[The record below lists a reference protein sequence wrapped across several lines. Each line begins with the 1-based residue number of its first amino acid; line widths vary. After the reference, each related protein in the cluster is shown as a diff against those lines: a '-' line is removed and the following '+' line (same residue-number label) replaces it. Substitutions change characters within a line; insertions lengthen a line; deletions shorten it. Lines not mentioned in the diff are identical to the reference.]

1 MYPRA
6 SNWWAGGNS
15 LGAVRV
21 RRLSGVVLCGAL
33 VLATAGSRGPGRDAV
48 PEEGPPG
55 TVTVYGRA
63 GAFGSLGATVPSGQT
78 ASTRA
83 VHGWGFPPGVMAGRV
98 VGAGDGT
105 LVVAGVTQSWE
116 GRSTSAQTVLTAF
129 DPVARRSTTVRVPT
143 TTGETSVRTP
153 SGALAGGS
161 VRGLVALGGRD
172 DAVVFTVRR
181 SVADRGPAA
190 ESTWPVLGVLT
201 RDGPQWTVRRENVRS
216 AAGIDALDPGTC
228 ADGSCAAFG
237 DLASLPASG
246 RLVAAVSDPPGL
258 RVMRFERQPG
268 AGGYVVRMGARYPF
282 PRMEGLRV
290 TPREVH
296 ADPTGI
302 EGDERFVV
310 GLDVTGSDGTPR
322 APVLQG
328 FTLAGEGIRPTTP
341 PLIPGTRSDKKE
353 LPFVGYGA
361 LRYDRDGNLW
371 AARHSNLNG
380 GSLALY
386 FPGGNL
392 AACRPDGRPV
402 GDYRT
407 RAADGAQTWG
417 VACRPDFD
425 LLQANRLVGMTGLIP
440 DPDTGDMVALTLT
453 GTLMSVRVSG
463 RGAAMTFRMGTP
475 VDLGRVLLPQ
485 PTPLTGDNWP
495 GVVAAGHTLW
505 IAAYQGDGS
514 RDEVTGDQYLYAVRL
529 ADLFDPPPVPLSGL
543 PGQETVVQLERTRT
557 GTTQLRKGA
566 EATVDVDPDA
576 YFGHCAPWP
585 ADTGCGYDGVPG
597 NDFILIDDSGYG
609 HQGGPVEIPV
619 DVAVAGRYRV
629 VYRVWTFEKVT
640 AAAVRLDVA
649 GSTVVTP
656 VSTNGL
662 WRIVAVP
669 GTVDLPAGPQVL
681 RLSAPSHERS
691 GWGMSWL
698 GLQRA

>member
-1 MYPRA
+1 M
-6 SNWWAGGNS
+6 
-15 LGAVRV
+15 RV
-21 RRLSGVVLCGAL
+21 RRLCGVLLCGAL
-33 VLATAGSRGPGRDAV
+33 VLAAAGSRGPGRVAV

-63 GAFGSLGATVPSGQT
+63 GAFGSLGTTVPSGQT

-83 VHGWGFPPGVMAGRV
+83 VPGWGFPPGVMAGRV
-98 VGAGDGT
+98 IGAGDGT

-116 GRSTSAQTVLTAF
+116 GRSRSAQTVLTTF

-153 SGALAGGS
+153 AGALAGGS
-161 VRGLVALGGRD
+161 VRGLVALGGPD
-172 DAVVFTVRR
+172 DAVAFTVRR
-181 SVADRGPAA
+181 SVADPGPAA
-190 ESTWPVLGVLT
+190 ERTWPVLGVLT
-201 RDGPQWTVRRENVRS
+201 RDGPQWTVRPENVRS

-237 DLASLPASG
+237 DLAALPASG
-246 RLVAAVSDPPGL
+246 RLVAAVADPPGL
-258 RVMRFERQPG
+258 RVMRVERQPG
-268 AGGYVVRMGARYPF
+268 SGDYVVRMGAHYPF

-290 TPREVH
+290 APREVH
-296 ADPTGI
+296 ADPTGV

-310 GLDVTGSDGTPR
+310 GLDVTAPDGTPR
-322 APVLQG
+322 APVLQA
-328 FTLAGEGIRPTTP
+328 FTLSGEGIRPTTP

-392 AACRPDGRPV
+392 AACRPDGRPA

-407 RAADGAQTWG
+407 RGADGAQTWG

-425 LLQANRLVGMTGLIP
+425 LVQANRLVGMTGLIP
-440 DPDTGDMVALTLT
+440 DPDTGVMVALTLT

-463 RGAAMTFRMGTP
+463 HGPGMTFRMGTP

-485 PTPLTGDNWP
+485 PTPLTGDSWP

-529 ADLFDPPPVPLSGL
+529 SDLFDPPPVPLSGL

-557 GTTQLRKGA
+557 GTTRLRAGVD
-566 EATVDVDPDA
+566 ATVDVDPDA

-585 ADTGCGYDGVPG
+585 AETGCGYDGVPG
-597 NDFILIDDSGYG
+597 NDFILIDDTGFG
-609 HQGGPVEIPV
+609 HQGGPIEIPV
-619 DVAVAGRYRV
+619 HVAVAGRYRV
-629 VYRVWTFEKVT
+629 VYRVWTFENVPN
-640 AAAVRLDVA
+640 AAVRLEVA

-656 VSTNGL
+656 VNTNGL

-681 RLSAPSHERS
+681 RLSAPSPARR
-691 GWGMSWL
+691 GWGMSWI
-698 GLQRA
+698 GFQRA